1 MSDELRLDPA
11 RALTGA
17 RALSAAGTELAELRA
32 GPGAEIAAATAGRPW
47 GSDAMG
53 QSFERNYRPIEEQ
66 VLQAWAQL
74 ADYLQGLGE
83 AAAASVRDNLQADH
97 EASERI
103 SSVRNDL
110 P

>member
-17 RALSAAGTELAELRA
+17 SALAAAATELAELRA

-53 QSFERNYRPIEEQ
+53 QSFERNYRPVEQQ

-74 ADYLQGLGE
+74 ADYLHGLGE
-83 AAAASVRDNLQADH
+83 AAAASVHDNLQADH

-103 SSVRNDL
+103 SSVRND
-110 P
+110 PP